1 MRLLAHAASAI
12 VVLCSVITVHA
23 APTDSVTVAFT
34 NQTVMDMDALS
45 SPTCTRNEKF
55 FPIWRWQWQID
66 IPNIPESDDINKVCN
81 HLWRELETWTICGLA
96 KPFSCEEGYNRTLKW
111 HFGTTIFCNA
121 GMIQAAFWAGTNKNK
136 YGGLLP
142 CVDV

>member
-1 MRLLAHAASAI
+1 MRFLAGAASAI

-66 IPNIPESDDINKVCN
+66 IPNIPESDDINVICN
-81 HLWRELETWTICGLA
+81 RLFRELEVWTICGLA
-96 KPFSCEEGYNRTLKW
+96 KPFSCWEGHNRTLKW
-111 HFGTTIFCNA
+111 HFGTTIFCNP
-121 GMIQAAFWAGTNKNK
+121 GMIQSAFWEATNKNQ